1 MVISRLSQGLLQA
14 RSLPVRDSAVIEF
27 GKRRKSPMTYRHDS
41 KIQRTATGSIDYA
54 HYDRRARRIREE
66 DFSGIVARF
75 FGQSGRSTG

>member
-1 MVISRLSQGLLQA
+1 
-14 RSLPVRDSAVIEF
+14 
-27 GKRRKSPMTYRHDS
+27 MTYRHDS

-54 HYDRRARRIREE
+54 HYDRRARRIRGE